1 MKHKLG
7 LICLI
12 LTMISF
18 AVIIPIYSK
27 WLYLIDLNFY
37 DLDQAAGLSKQVI
50 SHNYDI
56 LMQYLLNPFKEKLS
70 MPDFP
75 SSKDGLKHFHDV
87 KLLFQLVQV
96 VFLVTIVPSFLFLR
110 RLKRQEQLWR
120 LINPMR
126 FMMLLPIGLGFLMF
140 LGFDTFFTKFHEL
153 FFSDSTWI
161 FYPEVDPIILVLPE
175 EYFMHCFI
183 LGFAVL
189 ELLAFCFYW
198 RGKRSL

>member
-7 LICLI
+7 LFCLI

-18 AVIIPIYSK
+18 AIIVPIYSK
-27 WLYLIDLNFY
+27 WLYLIDLNLY
-37 DLDQAAGLSKQVI
+37 RLDEVAGLSKSVI
-50 SHNYDI
+50 SHNYNV
-56 LMQYLLNPFKEKLS
+56 LMQYLLNPFKAKLS

-75 SSKDGLKHFHDV
+75 SSTDGLKHFKDV
-87 KLLFQLVQV
+87 KLLFQLVQGI
-96 VFLVTIVPSFLFLR
+96 FLLTIVPSFFFLR
-110 RLKRQEQLWR
+110 RLKRQNQLWQ
-120 LINPMR
+120 LVNPMR
-126 FMMLLPIGLGFLMF
+126 LMMLLPICLGFLMA

-183 LGFAVL
+183 LGFVVL
-189 ELLAFCFYW
+189 ELLALYFYW
-198 RGKRSL
+198 KGRRSL